1 MRERGWLNLL
11 WRRTS
16 LTQRLVL
23 LALIPTALTALLLVS
38 LLTQRQVRTINELA
52 RSTAESIVSQTAM
65 IAAEPMAANDRRELY
80 RIARAVSHL
89 PHVSRVSF
97 DLPNGEAL
105 VDLYNPASV
114 THMLPLRVHKR
125 VVDDNGGY
133 LGTISLELSQHNAL
147 AMQKAGLRAALW
159 WLLAALLLA
168 GLVSWRVARWIGR
181 PLRKLAYTVDEFGR
195 SDREVSVTV
204 TDDTEIGN
212 LQRAFN
218 ATTLARH
225 EMQREQQ
232 QRIEAATA
240 ELAHKNAELESA
252 NVAKARFLAAA
263 THDLRQPLYALTLI
277 SSSLTMDET
286 DPSRLERIARIQ
298 ECTNSL
304 DGLFSELLD
313 LSRLE
318 TGGMQPNRE
327 TFNLDDIFKRISDSF
342 RMIAERNDL
351 RLSVRKTDL
360 AVCTDPTML
369 TRILSNLV
377 SNALNYTEHGGVL
390 VGARRRGGFA
400 RIDVW
405 DTGLGMDDS
414 VRQHAFD
421 EFFRADPGKQHRD
434 HSGHGFGLGLSTVHK
449 LAELL
454 AAPLELKSRPE
465 RGSVFSIY
473 VPLAGNGSR
482 DPLPHSLDPAV
493 QAAQALP
500 DVAGLRVLVVDDD
513 ARIRSA
519 ITFLLA
525 GWGCDVRTA
534 ENLEQCLLAAGE
546 WNQPPDLVISD
557 LRLRNGVNG
566 IDVLR
571 ALDGHYGC
579 SPERT
584 AFARLLITGEARAD
598 LLPEVVAAR
607 VRVLYKPVT
616 PEQLRAAIR
625 QASRIDR

>member
-1 MRERGWLNLL
+1 MSERGWLNAL

-38 LLTQRQVRTINELA
+38 LLAQRQVRTIDDLA
-52 RSTAESIVSQTAM
+52 RSTAESIASQTAM
-65 IAAEPMAANDRRELY
+65 IVAEPMASNDRRELR

-89 PHVSRVSF
+89 PHIARVSF
-97 DLPNGEAL
+97 DLPSGEVL
-105 VDLYNPASV
+105 VDLRNPAKA
-114 THMLPLRVHKR
+114 TNMQPLRVRRR

-147 AMQKAGLRAALW
+147 AMQRAGLRTALW

-181 PLRKLAYTVDEFGR
+181 PLRKLAYAVDEFGR
-195 SDREVSVTV
+195 SNREVSVTV

-240 ELAHKNAELESA
+240 ELAHKNTELESA

-277 SSSLTMDET
+277 SSSLAVDET

-327 TFNLDDIFKRISDSF
+327 TFNLDKVFKRVSDSF

-351 RLSVRKTDL
+351 RLSVRKTEL
-360 AVCTDPTML
+360 AVCTDPIML

-377 SNALNYTEHGGVL
+377 SNALNYTELGGVL

-414 VRQHAFD
+414 VQQHVFD

-434 HSGHGFGLGLSTVHK
+434 RSGHGFGLGLSTVHK

-454 AAPLELKSRPE
+454 GAPLELKSRPD
-465 RGSVFSIY
+465 RGSVFSVY
-473 VPLAGNGSR
+473 VPLASNSTQHT
-482 DPLPHSLDPAV
+482 LPHSLDV
-493 QAAQALP
+493 AAQTSP

-519 ITFLLA
+519 ITFLLTS
-525 GWGCDVRTA
+525 WGCDVRTA
-534 ENLEQCLLAAGE
+534 ENLEQCLLAAAE
-546 WNQPPDLVISD
+546 WDQPPDLVISD

-571 ALDGHYGC
+571 ALDDHYG
-579 SPERT
+579 STPERA

-598 LLPEVVAAR
+598 QLPEVVAAR
-607 VRVLYKPVT
+607 IRVLYKPVA
-616 PEQLRAAIR
+616 PEQLRAALG
-625 QASRIDR
+625 QVSRIDR